1 MGQGAGVNHAPCPKP
16 YTKNKTMKISA
27 TDEYGLRIL
36 LRVARS
42 EPEVG
47 LSIAQLSELEGISTA
62 YVAKLTRTLRMA
74 GFISSTR
81 GQKGGYVLAK
91 PMSEIIIKE
100 VLDALGGA
108 LFEKGFCKDYTGGL
122 KLCTN
127 SVDCSVRSLWQMV
140 QMAVDR
146 VLEKVTL
153 EDLIGKELDSISAL
167 KKLLAANALV

>member
-1 MGQGAGVNHAPCPKP
+1 
-16 YTKNKTMKISA
+16 MKISA
-27 TDEYGLRIL
+27 QDEYGLRIL
-36 LRVARS
+36 LQIARS
-42 EPEVG
+42 EPEEG
-47 LSIAQLSELEGISTA
+47 LSIAQLSELEGLSNA
-62 YVAKLTRTLRMA
+62 YIAKLTRTLRLA

-91 PMSEIIIKE
+91 PVDQIIIKD

-108 LFEKGFCKDYTGGL
+108 LFQEDFCREYTGTM

-153 EDLIGKELDSISAL
+153 EDLIGKEKDAVSAL
-167 KKLLAANALV
+167 KKLLDKHAVV